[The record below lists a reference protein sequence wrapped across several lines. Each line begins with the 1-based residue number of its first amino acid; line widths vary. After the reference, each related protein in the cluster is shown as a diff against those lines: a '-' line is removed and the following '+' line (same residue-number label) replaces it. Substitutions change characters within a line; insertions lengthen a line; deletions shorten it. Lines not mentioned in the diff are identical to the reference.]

1 MSGLRF
7 ENQWGVVM
15 SQSQSNVIRSLE
27 NVRERVTRRL
37 ANVPEYRAFLA
48 MDKPMAEVA
57 DMPDLLPHLEAAK
70 EKILDRLKLRAEY
83 QALLTVDN
91 AIKEISGVLELV
103 GEDAS
108 TDTAP
113 AQAAAPV
120 PPPAK
125 APIAAPIAAPTALPP
140 EAPAVGL
147 AALVQGAFAAQLAE
161 EIRSAAGGNP
171 EPAEAKVA

>member
-1 MSGLRF
+1 MSP
-7 ENQWGVVM
+7 
-15 SQSQSNVIRSLE
+15 SQASNVIRSLE
-27 NVRERVTRRL
+27 NVRERVTQRL

-57 DMPDLLPHLEAAK
+57 DIPELLPHLEAAK
-70 EKILDRLKLRAEY
+70 QKVLDRLKLRAEY

-91 AIKEISGVLELV
+91 AIKEISDVLEV
-103 GEDAS
+103 IGEDAAA
-108 TDTAP
+108 DVAP
-113 AQAAAPV
+113 AQVAAPAQ
-120 PPPAK
+120 PPVK
-125 APIAAPIAAPTALPP
+125 APTAIPP

-171 EPAEAKVA
+171 EPTEAKVA

>member
-1 MSGLRF
+1 
-7 ENQWGVVM
+7 M
-15 SQSQSNVIRSLE
+15 SQSQTSSVIRSLE
-27 NVRERVTRRL
+27 NVRERVTQRL

-57 DMPDLLPHLEAAK
+57 DISDLLPHLEAAK
-70 EKILDRLKLRAEY
+70 QKILDRLKLRAEY

-91 AIKEISGVLELV
+91 AIKEISGVLDV
-103 GEDAS
+103 IGEDAGAS
-108 TDTAP
+108 AAP

-125 APIAAPIAAPTALPP
+125 APTAIPA

-161 EIRSAAGGNP
+161 EVRAAAAGNA
-171 EPAEAKVA
+171 EPSEAKVA